1 MRAGRAGRALRVRLR
16 SGGGSS
22 PSFAHSFIHSLL
34 AKRRSFI
41 HSQHTNTQ
49 TVTPSTRHSHLAHI
63 TPASFKCSQTCD
75 AYRAHRHGS
84 ESPFTTLQHA
94 NGQGQTKHKTFTPRT
109 HQASFTSYQHA
120 NGHTRSP
127 ARRVHA
133 EKARDIETSGVES
146 QLYGHHMSRGS
157 YDPMNCTASC
167 FVIGP
172 HLMMVSETFPL
183 HLFPLGLTTTEKDKG
198 PTGAFTGPRDSSP
211 GTPCVPQLGARRAY
225 PHAPA
230 RSRGFPSARERCR
243 PSGAAR
249 RSRDSRTRMP
259 LAQAVLVG
267 VSAQTRLLK
276 P

>member
-1 MRAGRAGRALRVRLR
+1 
-16 SGGGSS
+16 
-22 PSFAHSFIHSLL
+22 
-34 AKRRSFI
+34 
-41 HSQHTNTQ
+41 
-49 TVTPSTRHSHLAHI
+49 
-63 TPASFKCSQTCD
+63 
-75 AYRAHRHGS
+75 
-84 ESPFTTLQHA
+84 
-94 NGQGQTKHKTFTPRT
+94 
-109 HQASFTSYQHA
+109 
-120 NGHTRSP
+120 
-127 ARRVHA
+127 
-133 EKARDIETSGVES
+133 
-146 QLYGHHMSRGS
+146 MSRGS

-259 LAQAVLVG
+259 RASRPRRG
-267 VSAQTRLLK
+267 VSPNATLK
-276 P
+276 TLAVKTFSHLRSGARARGSRDGLPRECIGRRVRVRMP